1 MALISC
7 FTGPQGLQG
16 TLTCLRDTE
25 GMTGILVV
33 VALLAGWIVV
43 QHLADAR
50 RERRARESR
59 PGIPVPLAQFGGA
72 RHAEAVHAF
81 ANRECYQVML
91 AELEKG
97 LTEAG
102 YLLTRDKSQR
112 WILPE
117 ADRHKLSRRVF
128 RARLLEMTPRVTEQQ
143 VKDSEDA
150 AVNDGYAGMWL
161 SVLIRGSESA
171 GWYIT
176 KPVPEFV
183 PTNFPLKQVT
193 ITVSAK
199 QSVLTRDVVRIIND
213 VAEKVKKQRSFPET
227 PERIAGK
234 VINSELCYGADQRQV
249 KVAPGWFSSPS
260 GNDVPGDISEG
271 QFPPAG
277 MSEYRHFIVR
287 AQAGRFY
294 TPAAL
299 AFYIDEAGRRIE
311 QGESS
316 GACYEDD
323 SGYAFAVTPAKNTP

>member
-7 FTGPQGLQG
+7 LTRPDGQQDVFSCLSMGQGLG
-16 TLTCLRDTE
+16 GFMVLI
-25 GMTGILVV
+25 ILLVGWLV
-33 VALLAGWIVV
+33 IQYLAE
-43 QHLADAR
+43 AR
-50 RERRARESR
+50 RERLAREAR
-59 PGIPVPLAQFGGA
+59 PGIPVPPAQFGGA
-72 RHAEAVHAF
+72 RHADAVHAF

-91 AELEKG
+91 AELETG

-128 RARLLEMTPRVTEQQ
+128 RARLLEMTPRVTEQM

-213 VAEKVKKQRSFPET
+213 VAEKVKKQRTFPET
-227 PERIAGK
+227 PERIPGG
-234 VINSELCYGADQRQV
+234 VISNELFYGAAQRQV
-249 KVAPGWFSSPS
+249 KVAPGWFNSPS
-260 GNDVPGDISEG
+260 GNDVPDDITEG

-287 AQAGRFY
+287 AQGGRFY
-294 TPAAL
+294 TQSTL
-299 AFYIDEAGRRIE
+299 AFYIEEAGRRIE
-311 QGESS
+311 QGEAS
-316 GACYEDD
+316 GALYEND
-323 SGYAFAVTPAKNTP
+323 SGYAFVVTPAKNTP

>member
-7 FTGPQGLQG
+7 FTGPQGLQEM
-16 TLTCLRDTE
+16 LTCLRDTE

-50 RERRARESR
+50 RERCAWESR

-72 RHAEAVHAF
+72 RHADAVHAF
-81 ANRECYQVML
+81 ANREYYQVML
-91 AELEKG
+91 AELEKA
-97 LTEAG
+97 LTDAG
-102 YLLTRDKSQR
+102 YELTREESLR
-112 WILPE
+112 VTMPE
-117 ADRHKLSRRVF
+117 ADRQKISRRIF
-128 RARLLEMTPRVTEQQ
+128 RARQCYTAPRVTEQAMQ
-143 VKDSEDA
+143 DSEDA
-150 AVNDGYAGMWL
+150 AVNDGYAGSWL
-161 SVLIRGSESA
+161 NLLIRGSERE

-176 KPVPEFV
+176 KPVPKFV

-213 VAEKVKKQRSFPET
+213 VAEKVKKQPSFPET
-227 PERIAGK
+227 PEAIVGK
-234 VINSELCYGADQRQV
+234 VINSELCYGAYQRQV

-260 GNDVPGDISEG
+260 GNDVPDDITEG

-311 QGESS
+311 QGESR
-316 GACYEDD
+316 GASYEDD
-323 SGYAFAVTPAKNTP
+323 SGYAFTVTPAKNTP

>member
-16 TLTCLRDTE
+16 MLTCLRDTE

-33 VALLAGWIVV
+33 VVLLAGWLVI
-43 QHLADAR
+43 QHLADTR
-50 RERRARESR
+50 RERQAWESR
-59 PGIPVPLAQFGGA
+59 PEMPVSLAQFGSA
-72 RHAEAVHAF
+72 RHAAAVHAF
-81 ANRECYQVML
+81 ANRESYQVLL

-97 LTEAG
+97 LTDEG
-102 YLLTRDKSQR
+102 YELTRDGSLR
-112 WILPE
+112 VEMSE
-117 ADRHKLSRRVF
+117 ADRRKISRRIF
-128 RARLLEMTPRVTEQQ
+128 RARQYYTSPRVSELAMQ
-143 VKDSEDA
+143 DSEDA
-150 AVNDGYAGMWL
+150 AVNDGYAGTWL
-161 SVLIRGSESA
+161 SVLIRGSERE

-183 PTNFPLKQVT
+183 PTNSPLKQVI

-199 QSVLTRDVVRIIND
+199 RSVLTRDVVRIINEM
-213 VAEKVKKQRSFPET
+213 AEKVKTQHRFPET
-227 PERIAGK
+227 PERISGG
-234 VINSELCYGADQRQV
+234 VINSELFYGAEQRQA

-260 GNDVPGDISEG
+260 GNDVPDDITEG
-271 QFPPAG
+271 LFPPAG

-294 TPAAL
+294 TQTTL
-299 AFYIDEAGRRIE
+299 AFYIEEAGRRME
-311 QGESS
+311 QGESC

>member
-7 FTGPQGLQG
+7 FTSPQGLQG
-16 TLTCLRDTE
+16 MLTCLRDTE

-33 VALLAGWIVV
+33 VALLAGWIAV
-43 QHLADAR
+43 QYFADAR
-50 RERRARESR
+50 RVRLAWESR
-59 PGIPVPLAQFGGA
+59 PGLPVPVAQFGSA
-72 RHAEAVHAF
+72 RHADAVHAF
-81 ANRECYQVML
+81 ANREYYQVLL

-97 LTEAG
+97 LTDEG
-102 YLLTRDKSQR
+102 YALTRDESLR
-112 WILPE
+112 VTMPE
-117 ADRHKLSRRVF
+117 ADRQKISRRIF
-128 RARLLEMTPRVTEQQ
+128 RARQCYTAPRVSEQAMQ
-143 VKDSEDA
+143 DNVDA
-150 AVNDGYAGMWL
+150 AVNDGYAGSWL
-161 SVLIRGSESA
+161 CLLIRGSERE

-183 PTNFPLKQVT
+183 PTNFPLKQVI

-199 QSVLTRDVVRIIND
+199 RSVLTRDVVRIINEM
-213 VAEKVKKQRSFPET
+213 AEKVKTQHSFPET
-227 PERIAGK
+227 PERISGG
-234 VINSELCYGADQRQV
+234 VINSELFYGAEQRQV

-260 GNDVPGDISEG
+260 GNDVPDDITEG
-271 QFPPAG
+271 LFPPAG

-294 TPAAL
+294 TQTTL
-299 AFYIDEAGRRIE
+299 AFYIEEAGRRIE

>member
-7 FTGPQGLQG
+7 FIGPEGLQG
-16 TLTCLRDTE
+16 VLTCLRDTE
-25 GMTGILVV
+25 GLTGILAVV
-33 VALLAGWIVV
+33 GVLTGWIVV
-43 QHLADAR
+43 QYVACAR

-59 PGIPVPLAQFGGA
+59 PGIPVPLSQFGSA
-72 RHAEAVHAF
+72 CHADAVHAF

-91 AELEKG
+91 AELETG

-128 RARLLEMTPRVTEQQ
+128 RARLLEMTPRVTEQM

-213 VAEKVKKQRSFPET
+213 VAEKVKKQRTFPET
-227 PERIAGK
+227 PEHISGG
-234 VINSELCYGADQRQV
+234 IMNSELFYGAAQRQV
-249 KVAPGWFSSPS
+249 KVAPGWFNTPS
-260 GNDVPGDISEG
+260 GTDVPDDITEG
-271 QFPPAG
+271 QFPPVG

-294 TPAAL
+294 TQTAL
-299 AFYIDEAGRRIE
+299 AFYIEEAGRRKE

>member
-16 TLTCLRDTE
+16 MLTCLRDTE

-33 VALLAGWIVV
+33 VALLAGWLVV

-50 RERRARESR
+50 REHRARESR
-59 PGIPVPLAQFGGA
+59 PGIPAPLVQFGSA
-72 RHAEAVHAF
+72 RHADAVHAF

-91 AELEKG
+91 AELENA
-97 LTEAG
+97 LTDTG
-102 YLLTRDKSQR
+102 YELTREESLR
-112 WILPE
+112 VTMPE
-117 ADRHKLSRRVF
+117 ADRQKISRRIF
-128 RARLLEMTPRVTEQQ
+128 RARQCYTAPRVTEQAMQ
-143 VKDSEDA
+143 DSEDA
-150 AVNDGYAGMWL
+150 AVNDGYAGSWL
-161 SVLIRGSESA
+161 SLLIRGSERE

-213 VAEKVKKQRSFPET
+213 VAEKVKKQPSFPEA
-227 PERIAGK
+227 PERIAGR
-234 VINSELCYGADQRQV
+234 VINSELFYGADQQQV
-249 KVAPGWFSSPS
+249 KVAPGWFNSPS
-260 GNDVPGDISEG
+260 GDDVPDDITDG
-271 QFPPAG
+271 PFPPVG
-277 MSEYRHFIVR
+277 MSEFRHFIVR

-294 TPAAL
+294 TPTAL
-299 AFYIDEAGRRIE
+299 AFFIEEAGRRIE

-323 SGYAFAVTPAKNTP
+323 SGYAFAVTPANKTP

>member
-7 FTGPQGLQG
+7 FTGPQGLQRM
-16 TLTCLRDTE
+16 LTCLRDTE

-50 RERRARESR
+50 RERRAWESR
-59 PGIPVPLAQFGGA
+59 PGIPVPLAQFGSA
-72 RHAEAVHAF
+72 RHADAVHAF
-81 ANRECYQVML
+81 ANREYYQVML
-91 AELEKG
+91 AELEKA
-97 LTEAG
+97 LTEEG
-102 YLLTRDKSQR
+102 YALTRDES
-112 WILPE
+112 LCVTMPE
-117 ADRHKLSRRVF
+117 ADRQKISRRIF
-128 RARLLEMTPRVTEQQ
+128 RARQCYTAPRVTEQAMQ
-143 VKDSEDA
+143 DNVDA
-150 AVNDGYAGMWL
+150 AVNDGYAGSWL
-161 SVLIRGSESA
+161 SLLIRGSERE

-176 KPVPEFV
+176 KPVQEFV

-213 VAEKVKKQRSFPET
+213 VAEKVKKQPSFPET

-260 GNDVPGDISEG
+260 GNDVPDDIAEG

-311 QGESS
+311 QGESR
-316 GACYEDD
+316 GASYEDD

>member
-7 FTGPQGLQG
+7 FTSPQGLQG
-16 TLTCLRDTE
+16 MLTCLRDTE

-33 VALLAGWIVV
+33 VALLAGWIAV
-43 QHLADAR
+43 QYFADAR
-50 RERRARESR
+50 RVRLARESR
-59 PGIPVPLAQFGGA
+59 PGIPVSLPQFGSG
-72 RHAEAVHAF
+72 RHADMVHAF
-81 ANRECYQVML
+81 ANREYWQVML
-91 AELEKG
+91 AELETG

-102 YLLTRDKSQR
+102 YILTRDKSQR
-112 WILPE
+112 WRLPG
-117 ADRHKLSRRVF
+117 ADRQKISRRIF
-128 RARLLEMTPRVTEQQ
+128 RARLLAMTPRVTEQM

-150 AVNDGYAGMWL
+150 AVNDGYAGML
-161 SVLIRGSESA
+161 LNVLIRGSENA

-183 PTNFPLKQVT
+183 PTNYPLKQDT

-227 PERIAGK
+227 PERIAGG
-234 VINSELCYGADQRQV
+234 VISTELFYGAAQRQV
-249 KVAPGWFSSPS
+249 KVAPGWFNSPS
-260 GNDVPGDISEG
+260 GNDVPDDITEG

-294 TPAAL
+294 TPTAL
-299 AFYIDEAGRRIE
+299 AFYIEEAGRRIE

>member
-7 FTGPQGLQG
+7 LTSPDGQQDVFYCLSMGQGLG
-16 TLTCLRDTE
+16 GFMVLI
-25 GMTGILVV
+25 ILLVGWLV
-33 VALLAGWIVV
+33 IQYLAE
-43 QHLADAR
+43 AR
-50 RERRARESR
+50 RERLAREAR
-59 PGIPVPLAQFGGA
+59 PGIPVPPAQFGGA
-72 RHAEAVHAF
+72 RHADAVHAF

-91 AELEKG
+91 AELETG

-128 RARLLEMTPRVTEQQ
+128 RARLLEMTPRVTEQM

-213 VAEKVKKQRSFPET
+213 VAEKVKKQRTFPET
-227 PERIAGK
+227 PERIPGG
-234 VINSELCYGADQRQV
+234 VISSELFYGAAQRQV
-249 KVAPGWFSSPS
+249 KVAPGWFNSPS
-260 GNDVPGDISEG
+260 GNDVPDDITEG

-287 AQAGRFY
+287 AQGGRFY
-294 TPAAL
+294 TQSTL
-299 AFYIDEAGRRIE
+299 AFYIEEAGRRIE
-311 QGESS
+311 QGEAS
-316 GACYEDD
+316 GALYEND
-323 SGYAFAVTPAKNTP
+323 SGYAFVVTPAKKPP